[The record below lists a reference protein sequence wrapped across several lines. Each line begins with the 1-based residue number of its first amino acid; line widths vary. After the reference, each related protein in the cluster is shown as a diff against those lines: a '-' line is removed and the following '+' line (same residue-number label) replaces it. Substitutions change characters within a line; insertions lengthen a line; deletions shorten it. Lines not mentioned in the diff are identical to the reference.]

1 MCLVEILPLSLP
13 KLNNG
18 TEVLQI
24 GLRTVF
30 LILPHIVGN
39 EYKGEKKQWL
49 LTEYKGKENDSLFP
63 NMGLS
68 S

>member
-18 TEVLQI
+18 TEVLQV
-24 GLRTVF
+24 GLGTVF
-30 LILPHIVGN
+30 LIVPHIVGN

-49 LTEYKGKENDSLFP
+49 LTEYKGI
-63 NMGLS
+63 
-68 S
+68 